1 LLSFYRGKI
10 YITTTVLT
18 VLSVQLSGIKYLHL
32 SFKTVFRITITKRNS
47 KKKNPHTNPMEGT
60 NGKKLSLLPPVL
72 PQDTSGEACVE
83 HFSGGMPCPQ

>member
-32 SFKTVFRITITKRNS
+32 SFKTVFRITITKRSS
-47 KKKNPHTNPMEGT
+47 KKEKSAHKPYGRNKWQKAFP
-60 NGKKLSLLPPVL
+60 
-72 PQDTSGEACVE
+72 AA
-83 HFSGGMPCPQ
+83 PCPPTRHFW